1 MKKELVL
8 QSVQN
13 SVSSIFSKEDVI
25 NLINSVEG
33 GSSRKITVDDI
44 ERAIDRT
51 ISWIEE
57 NERDVLDL
65 DSAEFEISYNNQLEC
80 TNVPINVEEIRQ
92 ALENNFCDFAEDEE
106 DEVVGSEFED
116 GVSSSEYVPVAENEL

>member
-33 GSSRKITVDDI
+33 GGRKITTYDI
-44 ERAIDRT
+44 GRAIDKT
-51 ISWIEE
+51 IDWIEN

-80 TNVPINVEEIRQ
+80 TNVPINVEEIRN
-92 ALENNFCDFAEDEE
+92 ALENNFMDFGEEEEE
-106 DEVVGSEFED
+106 DGEEV
-116 GVSSSEYVPVAENEL
+116 GVEEEVRKVEVTLQDL

>member
-33 GSSRKITVDDI
+33 SSRVITTNDI
-44 ERAIDRT
+44 GAAIDRLVD
-51 ISWIEE
+51 SL
-57 NERDVLDL
+57 ERDVEEIIDYTNV
-65 DSAEFEISYNNQLEC
+65 DFNISYDNRIE
-80 TNVPINVEEIRQ
+80 VESVGLNFDFIRQ
-92 ALENNFCDFAEDEE
+92 ALENTFMDMGEADN
-106 DEVVGSEFED
+106 
-116 GVSSSEYVPVAENEL
+116 N

>member
-33 GSSRKITVDDI
+33 GGRVISVDDI
-44 ERAIDRT
+44 QRAIDQT
-51 ISWIEE
+51 VYWIENNSDRLIDE
-57 NERDVLDL
+57 
-65 DSAEFEISYNNQLEC
+65 DSAEFELDYNNRITLS
-80 TNVPINVEEIRQ
+80 NVNIDVEEIRE
-92 ALENNFCDFAEDEE
+92 ALENNFMDFGEAVEE
-106 DEVVGSEFED
+106 DDLVEL
-116 GVSSSEYVPVAENEL
+116 SSSEYVPVDEERDDE

>member
-25 NLINSVEG
+25 NLINSVDG
-33 GSSRKITVDDI
+33 GGRKITPYDI
-44 ERAIDRT
+44 GRAIDNT
-51 ISWIEE
+51 ISWMEN
-57 NERDVLDL
+57 NEREVVDL

-80 TNVPINVEEIRQ
+80 TNVPINFDEIRE
-92 ALENNFCDFAEDEE
+92 ALENNFMDFAEEEE
-106 DEVVGSEFED
+106 DIVELERTET
-116 GVSSSEYVPVAENEL
+116 PAENEL

>member
-25 NLINSVEG
+25 NLINSIEG
-33 GSSRKITVDDI
+33 GGRKITTYDI
-44 ERAIDRT
+44 GRAIDKT
-51 ISWIEE
+51 IDWIEN

-80 TNVPINVEEIRQ
+80 TNVPINVEEIRN
-92 ALENNFCDFAEDEE
+92 ALENNFMDFGEEEEE
-106 DEVVGSEFED
+106 DGEEV
-116 GVSSSEYVPVAENEL
+116 GVEEEVRKVEVTLKDL